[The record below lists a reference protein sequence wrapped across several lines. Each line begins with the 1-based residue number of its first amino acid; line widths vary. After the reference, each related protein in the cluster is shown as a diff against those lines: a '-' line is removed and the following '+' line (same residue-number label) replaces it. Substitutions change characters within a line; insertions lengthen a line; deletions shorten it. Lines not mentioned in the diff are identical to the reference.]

1 VHALRV
7 TSTLPSATHR
17 TSGAVESRFY
27 ILPIPPVAAAKFDHD
42 RDAGHR
48 FVMSLL
54 PDGLGEETR
63 SKTDT
68 VWRIGPTAL
77 EIITT
82 VDIPGVDGTPVGSVT
97 AGQKARL
104 QLTLEAVRT
113 KSSPVAPALVE
124 ALHAE
129 GIHWRNR
136 KGRIDDGELPAWIE
150 AQLLKNGW
158 KTLELRELHRRPVS
172 RRRAHM
178 HLVECVVDVAVV
190 EPVMASES
198 LRKGIGR
205 GRSFGAGMVTLA
217 AKKQN

>member
-1 VHALRV
+1 M
-7 TSTLPSATHR
+7 TSTIPRATHR
-17 TSGAVESRFY
+17 TSGAAESRCY
-27 ILPIPPVAAAKFDHD
+27 ILPIPPVAAAKFDRD

-63 SKTDT
+63 SKTET

-82 VDIPGVDGTPVGSVT
+82 ADIPGFSGTPVGSV
-97 AGQKARL
+97 ASGQRARL

-113 KSSPVAPALVE
+113 KSSPVAPELVE

-129 GIHWRNR
+129 GIRWRNR
-136 KGRIDDGELPAWIE
+136 KGRIDDGELSAWIE
-150 AQLLKNGW
+150 AQLLKHGW
-158 KTLELRELHRRPVS
+158 KTVELREIHRRPVS
-172 RRRAHM
+172 RRRARM
-178 HLVECVVDVAVV
+178 HLVECVVDVDVV
-190 EPVMASES
+190 EPIMASES

-205 GRSFGAGMVTLA
+205 GRSFGAGMVTMS
-217 AKKQN
+217 AKKKN